1 VEAADST
8 ATTTTGT
15 REASGIVVEAVEAAV
30 YRPNENLPGI
40 AFIHSLDLSFTP
52 LTLLIKL
59 IFFSCFYFC
68 CCEWKGTKC

>member
-1 VEAADST
+1 M
-8 ATTTTGT
+8 
-15 REASGIVVEAVEAAV
+15 VEAVEAAV

-59 IFFSCFYFC
+59 IFFSCFIFVVVNGQVPNA
-68 CCEWKGTKC
+68 ESDVSFALRGL